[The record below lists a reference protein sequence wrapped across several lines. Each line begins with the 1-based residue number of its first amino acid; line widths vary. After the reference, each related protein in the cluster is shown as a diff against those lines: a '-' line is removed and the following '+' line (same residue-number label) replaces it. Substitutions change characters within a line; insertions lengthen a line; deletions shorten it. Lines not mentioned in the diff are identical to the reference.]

1 MGAQVKRN
9 KPPKNILVLLARR
22 SAGKG
27 KKFARSYAGKRKK
40 FARRCGGKGR
50 TLLVVAEGN
59 GRVSSTFP
67 AVLRTV

>member
-1 MGAQVKRN
+1 MGAPVKRN
-9 KPPKNILVLLARR
+9 KPPKNILVLLARS

-27 KKFARSYAGKRKK
+27 NKFARSSAGKRNK
-40 FARRCGGKGR
+40 FARRCRGKGT